1 MMEQPKNNLKIVA
14 EKKNARVILPN
25 MLTLI
30 GVCIGLTSIRFAL
43 DGRFEFA
50 IIAIIIAAL
59 IDGLDGRIA
68 RLIKGTSKVGKELDS
83 LTDMISFGVAPAFI
97 MYFWKLNTL
106 ERFGWLLCLVY
117 VICVALRLA
126 RFNINSKQESSWK
139 DNFFEGVPSP
149 AGGILV
155 LTPLII
161 SLSGFDYVKLN
172 YDMIVPIFFVLTSF
186 LLISKFPSYSFKKIV
201 IPRKTTIFLLFAI
214 VLFFGLL
221 LIYTFNVIAISS
233 AIYLFL
239 LPISFLHYKK
249 LKKLNKN
256 EKNQDDDDLEDE
268 L

>member
-1 MMEQPKNNLKIVA
+1 MEQKKNNLKIVTD
-14 EKKNARVILPN
+14 KKSARMILPN

-43 DGRFEFA
+43 DGRYEFA
-50 IIAIIIAAL
+50 IIAIIFAAL

-126 RFNINSKQESSWK
+126 RFNINSNQESSWR

-161 SLSGFDYVKLN
+161 SLSGFDYIQLN
-172 YDMIVPIFFVLTSF
+172 YNVIVPIFFIITSF

-201 IPRKTTIFLLFAI
+201 IPRRTTIFLLFGI

-221 LIYTFNVIAISS
+221 LIYTFNVIAIS
-233 AIYLFL
+233 AVVYVLL
-239 LPISFLHYKK
+239 LPISFFHFQKIKK
-249 LKKLNKN
+249 RHENDKMQ
-256 EKNQDDDDLEDE
+256 EDDDLEDV

>member
-1 MMEQPKNNLKIVA
+1 MEPQKNNLKIVA
-14 EKKNARVILPN
+14 DKKNARMILPN

-30 GVCIGLTSIRFAL
+30 GVCIGLSSIRFAL
-43 DGRFEFA
+43 DDKFELA
-50 IIAIIIAAL
+50 IIAIIFAAL

-106 ERFGWLLCLVY
+106 GRFGWLLCLVY

-126 RFNINSKQESSWK
+126 RFNINSNQEPSWR

-161 SLSGFDYVKLN
+161 SLSGFDLFQLN
-172 YDMIVPIFFVLTSF
+172 YELIVPTFFILTSL
-186 LLISKFPSYSFKKIV
+186 LLISKFPTYSFKKIV
-201 IPRKTTIFLLFAI
+201 IPRRTTIFLLFGI

-221 LIYTFNVIAISS
+221 LIYTFNVIAIS
-233 AIYLFL
+233 AVIYVFL
-239 LPISFLHYKK
+239 LPISFFHFQKIKK
-249 LKKLNKN
+249 QHENDKIQ
-256 EKNQDDDDLEDE
+256 EEDDLEDV

>member
-1 MMEQPKNNLKIVA
+1 MEQPKDNLKLVA
-14 EKKNARVILPN
+14 DKKKARMILPN

-50 IIAIIIAAL
+50 IIAVIFAAL

-97 MYFWKLNTL
+97 MYFGKLNTL
-106 ERFGWLLCLVY
+106 GRFGWLLCLVF

-126 RFNINSKQESSWK
+126 RFNVNSNQEPSWR

-161 SLSGFDYVKLN
+161 SLSGFDFIELN
-172 YDMIVPIFFVLTSF
+172 YNLIVPIFFVATSF

-201 IPRKTTIFLLFAI
+201 IPRKTTIFLLFGI

-221 LIYTFNVIAISS
+221 LIYTFNVITIS
-233 AIYLFL
+233 ALVYLIL
-239 LPISFLHYKK
+239 LPISYFHFQKIKK
-249 LKKLNKN
+249 KHENDKI
-256 EKNQDDDDLEDE
+256 QDEDDLEDV

>member
-1 MMEQPKNNLKIVA
+1 MEQPKNNLKLVA
-14 EKKNARVILPN
+14 DKKKARMILPN

-50 IIAIIIAAL
+50 IIAIIFAAL

-97 MYFWKLNTL
+97 MYFWKLNSL
-106 ERFGWLLCLVY
+106 GRFGWLLCLVF

-126 RFNINSKQESSWK
+126 RFNVNSNQEPSWK

-161 SLSGFDYVKLN
+161 SLSGFDFIELN
-172 YDMIVPIFFVLTSF
+172 YNLIVPIFFVATSF

-201 IPRKTTIFLLFAI
+201 IPRRTTIFLLFGI

-221 LIYTFNVIAISS
+221 LIYTFNVITIS
-233 AIYLFL
+233 ALVYLIL
-239 LPISFLHYKK
+239 LPISYFHFQKIKK
-249 LKKLNKN
+249 KHENDKI
-256 EKNQDDDDLEDE
+256 QDEDDLEDV

>member
-1 MMEQPKNNLKIVA
+1 MEQPKNNLKIVA
-14 EKKNARVILPN
+14 DKKRARMILPN

-43 DGRFEFA
+43 DGRFELA
-50 IIAIIIAAL
+50 IIAILFAAL

-68 RLIKGTSKVGKELDS
+68 RLIRGTSKVGKELDS

-106 ERFGWLLCLVY
+106 GRFGWLLCLVY

-126 RFNINSKQESSWK
+126 RFNINSNQEPSWR

-161 SLSGFDYVKLN
+161 SLSGFNFVQLN
-172 YDMIVPIFFVLTSF
+172 YDLMVPIFFIATSF

-201 IPRKTTIFLLFAI
+201 IPRKTTIFLLFGI

-221 LIYTFNVIAISS
+221 LICLLYTSPSPRDLSTSRMPSS
-233 AIYLFL
+233 A
-239 LPISFLHYKK
+239 
-249 LKKLNKN
+249 
-256 EKNQDDDDLEDE
+256 
-268 L
+268 

>member
-1 MMEQPKNNLKIVA
+1 MEPQKNNFKIVA
-14 EKKNARVILPN
+14 DKKSARMILPN

-43 DGRFEFA
+43 DERFDFA
-50 IIAIIIAAL
+50 IIAIIFAAL
-59 IDGLDGRIA
+59 IDALDGRIA

-97 MYFWKLNTL
+97 MYFWKLNSL
-106 ERFGWLLCLVY
+106 GRFGWLLCLIY

-126 RFNINSKQESSWK
+126 RFNINSNQESSWK
-139 DNFFEGVPSP
+139 DNFIEGVPSP

-161 SLSGFDYVKLN
+161 SLSGFDLFKLN
-172 YDMIVPIFFVLTSF
+172 YEVIVPTFFILISF
-186 LLISKFPSYSFKKIV
+186 LLISKFPTYSFKKIV
-201 IPRKTTIFLLFAI
+201 IPRKTTIFLLFGI

-221 LIYTFNVIAISS
+221 LIYTFNVIAMSS
-233 AIYLFL
+233 VVYVFL
-239 LPISFLHYKK
+239 LPISFLHYQKIKK
-249 LKKLNKN
+249 HHENDKI
-256 EKNQDDDDLEDE
+256 QDDDDLEDE

>member
-1 MMEQPKNNLKIVA
+1 MEQRKSNLKIVPD
-14 EKKNARVILPN
+14 KKSARMILPN

-43 DGRFEFA
+43 DERYEIA
-50 IIAIIIAAL
+50 IIAILFAAL

-106 ERFGWLLCLVY
+106 GKFGWLLCLIFV
-117 VICVALRLA
+117 VCVALRLA
-126 RFNINSKQESSWK
+126 RFNVNSNQEPSWR

-161 SLSGFDYVKLN
+161 SLSGFDFINLN
-172 YDMIVPIFFVLTSF
+172 YEIVVPSFFIATSI
-186 LLISKFPSYSFKKIV
+186 LLISKFPTYSFKKIV
-201 IPRKTTIFLLFAI
+201 IPRKTTIFLLFGI

-221 LIYTFNVIAISS
+221 LVYTFNVIAIS
-233 AIYLFL
+233 AIVYLL
-239 LPISFLHYKK
+239 LIPISFLHYSRIKK
-249 LKKLNKN
+249 RLEN
-256 EKNQDDDDLEDE
+256 EKNQDDEDDLEDV

>member
-1 MMEQPKNNLKIVA
+1 MEQPKNNLKIIA
-14 EKKNARVILPN
+14 DKKNARVILPN

-43 DGRFEFA
+43 DGKFEFA
-50 IIAIIIAAL
+50 IIAIIFAAL

-106 ERFGWLLCLVY
+106 GRFGWLVCLVY

-126 RFNINSKQESSWK
+126 RFNVNSNQEPSWR

-155 LTPLII
+155 LTPLIV
-161 SLSGFDYVKLN
+161 SVTNFDYIPLN
-172 YDMIVPIFFVLTSF
+172 YDIIVPVFFIVTSL

-201 IPRKTTIFLLFAI
+201 IQRKTTIFLLFGI

-221 LIYTFNVIAISS
+221 LIYPFNVIAISS
-233 AIYLFL
+233 IIYLL
-239 LPISFLHYKK
+239 MLPISFFHYKN
-249 LKKLNKN
+249 L
-256 EKNQDDDDLEDE
+256 EKQHADSNSVDDDDLEDV

>member
-1 MMEQPKNNLKIVA
+1 MEQQKNNLKIVA
-14 EKKNARVILPN
+14 DKKNARMILPN

-43 DGRFEFA
+43 DGKFELA
-50 IIAIIIAAL
+50 IIAIIFAAL

-126 RFNINSKQESSWK
+126 RFNINSNEEPSWK

-161 SLSGFDYVKLN
+161 SLSGFELYQLN
-172 YDMIVPIFFVLTSF
+172 YEVIVPIFFVVTSF

-201 IPRKTTIFLLFAI
+201 IPRRTTIFLLFGV

-233 AIYLFL
+233 VVYLLL
-239 LPISFLHYKK
+239 LPISYFHFQKIKK
-249 LKKLNKN
+249 KH
-256 EKNQDDDDLEDE
+256 EKDKIQDEDDLEDV

>member
-1 MMEQPKNNLKIVA
+1 MEQPKNNLKLVA
-14 EKKNARVILPN
+14 DKKKARMILPN

-50 IIAIIIAAL
+50 IIAIIFAAL

-97 MYFWKLNTL
+97 MYFWKLNSL
-106 ERFGWLLCLVY
+106 GRFGWLLCLVF

-126 RFNINSKQESSWK
+126 RFNVNSNQEPSWR

-161 SLSGFDYVKLN
+161 SLSGFNFIKLN
-172 YDMIVPIFFVLTSF
+172 YDLIVPIFFVVTSF

-201 IPRKTTIFLLFAI
+201 IPRRTTIFLLFGI

-221 LIYTFNVIAISS
+221 LIYTFNVIALS
-233 AIYLFL
+233 AVIYLLL
-239 LPISFLHYKK
+239 LPISFLHYQKIKK
-249 LKKLNKN
+249 QHENDRI
-256 EKNQDDDDLEDE
+256 QDDDDLEDV